1 VVDEFAQ
8 SPKASTKS
16 MRRYLHIKPNIENS
30 LIDRLELEV
39 GKRAAGSDIERIKLG
54 IGDDRIWGRKFKIRL
69 TSKNS
74 GKKIDFNLNFTTKHI
89 KPGDR

>member
-1 VVDEFAQ
+1 
-8 SPKASTKS
+8 

-30 LIDRLELEV
+30 LIDRLELETGRRV
-39 GKRAAGSDIERIKLG
+39 GASDIERIKLG

-74 GKKIDFNLNFTTKHI
+74 GKKIDFNLNFATKHI